1 VKETTMSRIGR
12 NPVVVPAGVT
22 ASVAGQKVTV
32 KGPKGELTFTVPE
45 QIEVAKTADG
55 IEVKPRE
62 ETKQGA
68 AMWGMSR
75 TQILNLV
82 EGVTKGY
89 SHTLEIHGVGF
100 RAAMKGKDGLQLQV
114 GFSHD
119 VIHKIPEGVIV
130 KVAGAKQEV
139 IEVSGIDKQ
148 KVGQMAAEIRASRP
162 PEPYQGKGIRYR
174 GEYIHRKE
182 GKKK

>member
-1 VKETTMSRIGR
+1 MSRIGR
-12 NPVVVPAGVT
+12 QPVAIPKGVQVT
-22 ASVAGQKVTV
+22 AQNGSVKV
-32 KGPKGELTFTVPE
+32 KGPKGELFFTCPDE
-45 QIEVAKTADG
+45 IEVKKGAAG
-55 IEVKPRE
+55 IEVKPRD
-62 ETKQGA
+62 ETPLA
-68 AMWGMSR
+68 RSLWGMSR
-75 TQILNLV
+75 SQIANLV

-100 RAAMKGKDGLQLQV
+100 RAALKAKDTLQLQI

-119 VIHKIPEGVIV
+119 VIHQIPAGVDV
-130 KVAGAKQEV
+130 KVGGAKQEI

-148 KVGQMAAEIRASRP
+148 KVGQMAAVIRASRP

-174 GEYIHRKE
+174 GEYIHIKE

>member
-1 VKETTMSRIGR
+1 MSRIGKK
-12 NPVVVPAGVT
+12 PVKVPAGVT
-22 ASVAGQKVTV
+22 ASVNGQTV
-32 KGPKGELTFTVPE
+32 SAKGPKGELKFV
-45 QIEVAKTADG
+45 VNDDVL
-55 IEVKPRE
+55 VKMDNGEIAVEPRDQ
-62 ETKQGA
+62 TKGA
-68 AMWGMSR
+68 RSKWGMSR
-75 TQILNLV
+75 TQIRNLM

-89 SHTLEIHGVGF
+89 AHTLEIHGVGF
-100 RAAMKGKDGLQLQV
+100 RAALKGKDQLQLQV

-119 VIHKIPEGVIV
+119 VIHTIPAGVDV

-148 KVGQMAAEIRASRP
+148 KVGQMAAVIRASRP

>member
-1 VKETTMSRIGR
+1 MSRIGR

-22 ASVAGQKVTV
+22 ATVDGQTV
-32 KGPKGELTFTVPE
+32 KMKGPKGELSFTCPE
-45 QIEVAKTADG
+45 EIEVKKGVAG
-55 IEVKPRE
+55 IEVKPRD
-62 ETKQGA
+62 ETKKAQ
-68 AMWGMSR
+68 AMWGMAR
-75 TQILNLV
+75 TQILNLAD
-82 EGVTKGY
+82 GVTKGY
-89 SHTLEIHGVGF
+89 AHTLEIHGVGF
-100 RAAMKGKDGLQLQV
+100 RAALKGKDTLQLQI

-119 VIHKIPEGVIV
+119 VIHKIPPGVDV

-148 KVGQMAAEIRASRP
+148 RVGQVAAEIRASRP
-162 PEPYQGKGIRYR
+162 PEPYQGKGIRYQ

>member
-1 VKETTMSRIGR
+1 MSRIGR
-12 NPVVVPAGVT
+12 RAVALPAGVT
-22 ASVAGQKVTV
+22 AVVAGQSVKVN
-32 KGPKGELTFTVPE
+32 GPKGELSFVCPE
-45 QIEVAKTADG
+45 GLRMEKTAAG
-55 IEVKPRE
+55 IELKPLE
-62 ETKQGA
+62 ETKQA
-68 AMWGMSR
+68 RALWGMAR
-75 TQILNLV
+75 TQVVNLV

-100 RAAMKGKDGLQLQV
+100 KAAIKGKDGLQLEI

-119 VIHKIPEGVIV
+119 IVHKVPAGVEV
-130 KVAGAKQEV
+130 KVAGAKQEL

-148 KVGQMAAEIRASRP
+148 KVGQLAAEIRASRP

>member
-1 VKETTMSRIGR
+1 MSRIGR
-12 NPVVVPAGVT
+12 NPVAIPSGVT
-22 ASVAGQKVTV
+22 ATVAGQTVKV
-32 KGPKGELTFTVPE
+32 KGPKGELSFTCPE
-45 QIEVAKTADG
+45 EIAVEKSADG
-55 IEVKPRE
+55 VAVKPRE
-62 ETKQGA
+62 ETKQSR
-68 AMWGMSR
+68 AMWGMAR
-75 TQILNLV
+75 TQIVNLV

-100 RAAMKGKDGLQLQV
+100 RAAMKGKDSLTLQV

-119 VIHKIPEGVIV
+119 IVHKVPAGVEV
-130 KVAGAKQEV
+130 KVAGAKQEIV
-139 IEVSGIDKQ
+139 EVSGIDKQ
-148 KVGQMAAEIRASRP
+148 KVGQLAAEIRASRP

>member
-45 QIEVAKTADG
+45 QIEVSKTTAG

-62 ETKQGA
+62 ETKQGTS
-68 AMWGMSR
+68 MWGMSR

-100 RAAMKGKDGLQLQV
+100 RAALKGKDTLQLQV

-119 VIHKIPEGVIV
+119 VIHKIPPGVDV

-148 KVGQMAAEIRASRP
+148 RVGQVAAEIRASRP

>member
-1 VKETTMSRIGR
+1 MSRVGR
-12 NPVVVPAGVT
+12 NAVPLPAGVT
-22 ASVAGQKVTV
+22 AVIAGQNVKVN
-32 KGPKGELTFTVPE
+32 GPKGELAFSCPE
-45 QIEVAKTADG
+45 QLKVTKTAAG
-55 IEVKPRE
+55 IELRPVDD
-62 ETKQGA
+62 TKFA
-68 AMWGMSR
+68 RALWGMAR
-75 TQILNLV
+75 TQVLNLV
-82 EGVTKGY
+82 QGVTKGY

-100 RAAMKGKDGLQLQV
+100 KAAMKGKDALQLQV

-119 VIHKIPEGVIV
+119 VVHQIPPGVAV
-130 KVAGAKQEV
+130 KVAGAKQEL

-148 KVGQMAAEIRASRP
+148 KVGQLAAEIRASRP

>member
-1 VKETTMSRIGR
+1 MSRIGR
-12 NPVVVPAGVT
+12 RAVALPAGVT
-22 ASVAGQKVTV
+22 AAVAGQSVKVN
-32 KGPKGELTFTVPE
+32 GPKGELSFVCPDE
-45 QIEVAKTADG
+45 LSIEKTADG
-55 IEVKPRE
+55 IELKPLE
-62 ETKQGA
+62 STKQA
-68 AMWGMSR
+68 RAMWGMAR
-75 TQILNLV
+75 TRVLNLV

-100 RAAMKGKDGLQLQV
+100 KAAIKGKDGLQLQV

-119 VIHKIPEGVIV
+119 IVHKIPTGVEV
-130 KVAGAKQEV
+130 KVAGAKQEL

-148 KVGQMAAEIRASRP
+148 KVGQLAAEIRASRP

>member
-1 VKETTMSRIGR
+1 M
-12 NPVVVPAGVT
+12 
-22 ASVAGQKVTV
+22 
-32 KGPKGELTFTVPE
+32 KGPKGELAFTCPDE
-45 QIEVAKTADG
+45 IEVKKGDAG

-62 ETKQGA
+62 ETQRA
-68 AMWGMSR
+68 RALWGMARS
-75 TQILNLV
+75 QIANLV

-100 RAAMKGKDGLQLQV
+100 RAALKGKDTLQLQI

-119 VIHKIPEGVIV
+119 VIHNIPAGVDV
-130 KVAGAKQEV
+130 KVAGAKQEI

-148 KVGQMAAEIRASRP
+148 KVGQTAAVIRASRP

-174 GEYIHRKE
+174 GEYIHMKE

>member
-1 VKETTMSRIGR
+1 MSRIGR
-12 NPVVVPAGVT
+12 RAVALPAGVT
-22 ASVAGQKVTV
+22 AVVAGQSVKVN
-32 KGPKGELTFTVPE
+32 GPKGELSFVCPDE
-45 QIEVAKTADG
+45 LSIEKTADG
-55 IEVKPRE
+55 IELKPLE
-62 ETKQGA
+62 STKQA
-68 AMWGMSR
+68 RAMWGMAR
-75 TQILNLV
+75 TRVLNLV

-100 RAAMKGKDGLQLQV
+100 KAAIKGKDGLQLQV
-114 GFSHD
+114 GYSHD
-119 VIHKIPEGVIV
+119 VVHRIPAGVEV
-130 KVAGAKQEV
+130 KVAGAKQEL

-148 KVGQMAAEIRASRP
+148 KVGQLAAEIRASRP